1 MESGKLAREMVK
13 ARLLGLMVA
22 ISLVYGRMTNDTKV
36 RCACS
41 RVVYMLA
48 NFSMIRF
55 TVKGAILWQTESS
68 LRENSSM
75 VLVRA

>member
-1 MESGKLAREMVK
+1 MESGKLAGEMVK
-13 ARLLGLMVA
+13 VRLRGLMVA
-22 ISLVYGRMTNDTKV
+22 ISLVYGRMTNDMKV
-36 RCACS
+36 RCVCS
-41 RVVYMLA
+41 KVVYMLA